1 MILAEIPSDFP
12 SAHTGIPDGG
22 SILSLMTDAPRS
34 GADPTQ
40 PVPQSPA
47 PHVPPPWPSLH
58 PSEPIP
64 PSPTSRRRNA
74 PAALALVGVVALL
87 AGAAGAAAG
96 VAVRDGSSGSS
107 SSATRSPRGS
117 VDGSSSNSFQAPT
130 DASGSSIDLGQ
141 VATAASPAV
150 VNIATT
156 LSNGE
161 QAAGSGLVLT
171 PKGRI
176 LTNNHVISGA
186 TDIEVEIGV
195 TGDTYSADVVGYDT
209 ADDVA
214 VIQLDDAS
222 GLQTI
227 KTAPAAS
234 VEEQDLVI
242 AIGNA
247 LGRFGTPSVVSGT
260 VTALHQDITAGDG
273 LDQESLQDM
282 IRVEASIQPG
292 DSGGALL
299 DDTGR
304 VIGMNTAADVGGSQF
319 GFSSGTTGFAIPIDR
334 ALTIADEI
342 LGGDSSNGAH
352 IGKRA
357 LLGVVLTDG
366 GQGSSAT
373 VDDVS
378 NDSPAADA
386 GIGSGDTI
394 TAVDGHSVRSADG
407 LRTILDRYHP
417 GDDVSVR
424 WTDAGGDDHQAT
436 VSLAEGPP
444 A

>member
-1 MILAEIPSDFP
+1 
-12 SAHTGIPDGG
+12 
-22 SILSLMTDAPRS
+22 MTDAPRS
-34 GADPTQ
+34 DADADLPW
-40 PVPQSPA
+40 PVPQAPA

-58 PSEPIP
+58 PSEPIS
-64 PSPTSRRRNA
+64 PSPTPRRRTA

-96 VAVRDGSSGSS
+96 VAVRDGSDSS
-107 SSATRSPRGS
+107 SSAALSPHGAADGSGASPRL
-117 VDGSSSNSFQAPT
+117 PT
-130 DASGSSIDLGQ
+130 NASGDGIDLGQ
-141 VATAASPAV
+141 VATAASPAI
-150 VNIATT
+150 VNISTT

-186 TDIEVEIGV
+186 TDIEVEVGV

-227 KTAPAAS
+227 KTAPVGS
-234 VEEQDLVI
+234 VQEQDVVL

-260 VTALHQDITAGDG
+260 VAALHQDITAGDG
-273 LDQESLQDM
+273 LDQESLHDM
-282 IRVEASIQPG
+282 IRVDASIQPG

-299 DDTGR
+299 DDQGR
-304 VIGMNTAADVGGSQF
+304 VIGMNTAADVGASQF
-319 GFSSGTTGFAIPIDR
+319 GFEQSGTTGFAIPIDR

-342 LGGDSSNGAH
+342 LSGDSSNGAH

-366 GQGSSAT
+366 TPGAGAA
-373 VDDVS
+373 VEDVS
-378 NDSPAADA
+378 GDSPAADA
-386 GIGSGDTI
+386 GIGAGDTI
-394 TAVDGHSVRSADG
+394 TAVDGHAVRSADG

-417 GDDVSVR
+417 GDRASIS
-424 WTDAGGDDHQAT
+424 WTDAGGDDHTAT
-436 VSLAEGPP
+436 VTLSEGPP

>member
-1 MILAEIPSDFP
+1 
-12 SAHTGIPDGG
+12 
-22 SILSLMTDAPRS
+22 
-34 GADPTQ
+34 
-40 PVPQSPA
+40 
-47 PHVPPPWPSLH
+47 
-58 PSEPIP
+58 
-64 PSPTSRRRNA
+64 
-74 PAALALVGVVALL
+74 VVALL

-96 VAVRDGSSGSS
+96 VAVRDASGSS
-107 SSATRSPRGS
+107 SSAPPSPRGS
-117 VDGSSSNSFQAPT
+117 ADGSGSSLQVPA
-130 DASGSSIDLGQ
+130 DASGNGMDLGQ

-176 LTNNHVISGA
+176 VTNNHVISGA

-214 VIQLDDAS
+214 VIQLNDAS

-227 KTAPAAS
+227 KTAPTGS
-234 VEEQDLVI
+234 VHEQDVVL

-247 LGRFGTPSVVSGT
+247 LGRFGTPSVVSGR
-260 VTALHQDITAGDG
+260 VAALHQDITAGDG
-273 LDQESLQDM
+273 PDQESLRDM
-282 IRVEASIQPG
+282 IRVDASIQPG

-299 DDTGR
+299 DQDGR
-304 VIGMNTAADVGGSQF
+304 VVGMNTAADVGGSQF
-319 GFSSGTTGFAIPIDR
+319 GFSSGTTGFAIPIGR

-342 LGGDSSNGAH
+342 LTGDSSNGAH

-366 GQGSSAT
+366 TPGAGAA
-373 VDDVS
+373 VEDVS
-378 NDSPAADA
+378 GDSPAADA
-386 GIGSGDTI
+386 GIGAGDTI
-394 TAVDGHSVRSADG
+394 TALDGHAVRSTDG

-417 GDDVSVR
+417 GDRVSVS
-424 WTDAGGDDHQAT
+424 WTDSGGIDHTANVT
-436 VSLAEGPP
+436 LREGPP

>member
-1 MILAEIPSDFP
+1 MP
-12 SAHTGIPDGG
+12 PDP
-22 SILSLMTDAPRS
+22 D
-34 GADPTQ
+34 ADPD
-40 PVPQSPA
+40 PAGPAAPSPA
-47 PHVPPPWPSLH
+47 
-58 PSEPIP
+58 
-64 PSPTSRRRNA
+64 R
-74 PAALALVGVVALL
+74 PAALAISASVGADSPLPDPAPAHRPRRAGARRGGRAPGRGGGCGGRCRGPRRIIRFELVGHPLP
-87 AGAAGAAAG
+87 
-96 VAVRDGSSGSS
+96 
-107 SSATRSPRGS
+107 PRVGRRLEA
-117 VDGSSSNSFQAPT
+117 SNSFQAPT

-195 TGDTYSADVVGYDT
+195 TGDTYSAEVVGYDT

-299 DDTGR
+299 DDEGR

-342 LGGDSSNGAH
+342 LSGDSSNGAH

-357 LLGVVLTDG
+357 LLGVVLTDERPG
-366 GQGSSAT
+366 RRRRRRRRERRLPGRGRRDRLRRHDHRGRRPLGPVGRRPADGPRPVPPRRRGVGQL
-373 VDDVS
+373 DRRRRRR
-378 NDSPAADA
+378 P
-386 GIGSGDTI
+386 SGDGQPRRGSARLATLR
-394 TAVDGHSVRSADG
+394 VYFRPVRG
-407 LRTILDRYHP
+407 
-417 GDDVSVR
+417 
-424 WTDAGGDDHQAT
+424 
-436 VSLAEGPP
+436 
-444 A
+444 

>member
-1 MILAEIPSDFP
+1 
-12 SAHTGIPDGG
+12 
-22 SILSLMTDAPRS
+22 MTDAPRS
-34 GADPTQ
+34 DADPTEDLPW
-40 PVPQSPA
+40 PVPQPPA
-47 PHVPPPWPSLH
+47 PPVPPPWPSLH

-64 PSPTSRRRNA
+64 PSPTLRRRTA

-117 VDGSSSNSFQAPT
+117 ADGSGSSSVQVPT
-130 DASGSSIDLGQ
+130 DASGDGIDLGQ

-214 VIQLDDAS
+214 VIQLNDAS

-227 KTAPAAS
+227 ESAPTGS
-234 VEEQDLVI
+234 VQEQDLVL

-260 VTALHQDITAGDG
+260 VAALHQDITAGDG
-273 LDQESLQDM
+273 LDQESLHDM

-299 DDTGR
+299 DQDGR
-304 VIGMNTAADVGGSQF
+304 VIGMNTAADVGGSQY
-319 GFSSGTTGFAIPIDR
+319 GFSSGTTGFAIPIGR

-342 LGGDSSNGAH
+342 LTGDSSNGAH

-366 GQGSSAT
+366 TPGAGAAVQ
-373 VDDVS
+373 DVS
-378 NDSPAADA
+378 DDSPAADA
-386 GIGSGDTI
+386 GIGAGDAI
-394 TAVDGHSVRSADG
+394 TAVDGHAVRSADG
-407 LRTILDRYHP
+407 LRTVLDRYHP
-417 GDDVSVR
+417 GDRASIS
-424 WTDAGGDDHQAT
+424 WTDSGGDDHTAT
-436 VSLAEGPP
+436 VRLSEGPP